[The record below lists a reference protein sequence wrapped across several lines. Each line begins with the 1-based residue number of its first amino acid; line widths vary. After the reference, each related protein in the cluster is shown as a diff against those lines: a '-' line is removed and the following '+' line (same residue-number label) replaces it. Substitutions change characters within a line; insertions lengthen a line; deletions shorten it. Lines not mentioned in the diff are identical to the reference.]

1 MAERVMLGLGEFR
14 FEIATAAYQ
23 KLSLSQ
29 SYRWPEQAR
38 ISRDPAL
45 QFVGRNTGEIDL
57 DGVIYPGFKGGLE
70 QVEAMRTLADT
81 AKPQQL
87 VDGLGRVWGLWVI
100 TEIGDTRTVFADDGQ
115 PRRIEFRVKLKAYG
129 EDDSGQASVKPVPV
143 LRSLAAIA
151 TVSDVAAQLDTLTAA
166 ASSLPEITPTLSP
179 SALTAAVS
187 ATQSVVGEVTRTV
200 AGVAREVSGAINDA
214 LSSLRETVLAA
225 IPPSALQA
233 VREVQSAIR
242 DVFDVL
248 EVLTVGQDLRSTV
261 AGIQALPT
269 ALKRDVAGLDGQL
282 RLASYSTGSAIRV
295 LRDTEQSFAAV
306 ARIADVAEGRIR
318 QQVADTTGQI
328 ASVAE
333 RFGSLCD
340 KAQGCTAKVLEK
352 FHV

>member
-38 ISRDPAL
+38 INRDPAL

-57 DGVIYPGFKGGLE
+57 DGVIYPGFKGGLD

-100 TEIGDTRTVFADDGQ
+100 TEIGDNRTVFADDGQ

-129 EDDSGQASVKPVPV
+129 EDDSGQASVKPV

-151 TVSDVAAQLDTLTAA
+151 TASDVAAKLDSLTDAA
-166 ASSLPEITPTLSP
+166 AALPAITPTLSP

-187 ATQSVVGEVTRTV
+187 ATQSVVGEVTQTV
-200 AGVAREVSGAINDA
+200 AGVAREVSGAVSGA
-214 LSSLRETVLAA
+214 LSGLRETVLAA

-233 VREVQSAIR
+233 VREVQSA
-242 DVFDVL
+242 VG
-248 EVLTVGQDLRSTV
+248 EVLTAGQELRSTV

-295 LRDTEQSFAAV
+295 LRDTEQTFAAV

>member
-57 DGVIYPGFKGGLE
+57 DGVIYPGFKGGLD

-87 VDGLGRVWGLWVI
+87 VDGLGRVWGPWVI
-100 TEIGDTRTVFADDGQ
+100 TEIGDNRTVFADDGQ

-151 TVSDVAAQLDTLTAA
+151 TVSDVAAQLDSLTAVA
-166 ASSLPEITPTLSP
+166 AELPAITPTLSP

-242 DVFDVL
+242 DVL
-248 EVLTVGQDLRSTV
+248 EVLTVGQELRSTV

-269 ALKRDVAGLDGQL
+269 ALQRDVAGLDGQL
-282 RLASYSTGSAIRV
+282 RLASYSTGSAIRA
-295 LRDTEQSFAAV
+295 LRDTEQTFAAV

>member
-38 ISRDPAL
+38 INRDPAL

-57 DGVIYPGFKGGLE
+57 DGVIYPGFKGGLD

-100 TEIGDTRTVFADDGQ
+100 TEIGDNRTVFADDGQ

-129 EDDSGQASVKPVPV
+129 EDDSGQASVKPV

-151 TVSDVAAQLDTLTAA
+151 TASDVAAKLDSLTDAA
-166 ASSLPEITPTLSP
+166 AALPAITPTLSP

-187 ATQSVVGEVTRTV
+187 ATQSVVGEVTQTV
-200 AGVAREVSGAINDA
+200 AGVAREVSGAVSGA
-214 LSSLRETVLAA
+214 LSGLRETVLAA

-233 VREVQSAIR
+233 AREVQSA
-242 DVFDVL
+242 VG
-248 EVLTVGQDLRSTV
+248 EVLTAGQELRSTV

-295 LRDTEQSFAAV
+295 LRDTEQTFAAV

>member
-23 KLSLSQ
+23 NLSLSQ

-57 DGVIYPGFKGGLE
+57 DGVIYPGFKGGLD

-87 VDGLGRVWGLWVI
+87 VDGLGRVWGPWVI

-151 TVSDVAAQLDTLTAA
+151 TVSDVAAQLDSLTAVA
-166 ASSLPEITPTLSP
+166 AELPAITPTLSP

-200 AGVAREVSGAINDA
+200 AGVAREVSGAISDA

-242 DVFDVL
+242 DVL
-248 EVLTVGQDLRSTV
+248 EVLTAGQELRSTV

-269 ALKRDVAGLDGQL
+269 ALQRDVAGLDGQL
-282 RLASYSTGSAIRV
+282 RLASYSTGSAIRA
-295 LRDTEQSFAAV
+295 LRDTEQTFAAV

-318 QQVADTTGQI
+318 KQVADTTGQI

>member
-129 EDDSGQASVKPVPV
+129 EDDSGQASVKPV

-151 TVSDVAAQLDTLTAA
+151 TVSDVAAQLDSLTAVA
-166 ASSLPEITPTLSP
+166 AALPEFTPTLSP

-187 ATQSVVGEVTRTV
+187 TTQSVIGEVTRTV

-233 VREVQSAIR
+233 VREVQSAIS
-242 DVFDVL
+242 DVL
-248 EVLTVGQDLRSTV
+248 EVLTVGQDLRSVV
-261 AGIQALPT
+261 ADIPALPT
-269 ALKRDVAGLDGQL
+269 ALQRDVAGLDGQL
-282 RLASYSTGSAIRV
+282 RLASYSTGSAIRA

-352 FHV
+352 IHV

>member
-151 TVSDVAAQLDTLTAA
+151 TVSDVAAQLDSLTAVA
-166 ASSLPEITPTLSP
+166 AALPEFTPTLSP
-179 SALTAAVS
+179 PALTAAVS
-187 ATQSVVGEVTRTV
+187 ATQSVIGEVTRTV

-214 LSSLRETVLAA
+214 LSSPRETVLAA

-242 DVFDVL
+242 DVL

-269 ALKRDVAGLDGQL
+269 ALQRDVADLDGQL
-282 RLASYSTGSAIRV
+282 RLASYSTGSAIRA
-295 LRDTEQSFAAV
+295 LRDTEQTFAAV

>member
-233 VREVQSAIR
+233 VREVQS
-242 DVFDVL
+242 VVG
-248 EVLTVGQDLRSTV
+248 EVLAVGQELRSTV